1 MPKAERLSREEGV
14 DLWVEYLNDS
24 RVTAEGD
31 ATIVDFCGDGTGYF
45 LRTARGLGISA
56 LQMAGLTFTWEIV
69 GDPGG
74 RWNSPRMRITPD
86 EEVKGL
92 NIAGL
97 DGVLQSAMTT
107 AGVDWPEPAILG
119 TPQSRGW
126 AHDIEPSADSVC
138 SA

>member
-1 MPKAERLSREEGV
+1 
-14 DLWVEYLNDS
+14 
-24 RVTAEGD
+24 
-31 ATIVDFCGDGTGYF
+31 
-45 LRTARGLGISA
+45 
-56 LQMAGLTFTWEIV
+56 
-69 GDPGG
+69 
-74 RWNSPRMRITPD
+74 MRITPD